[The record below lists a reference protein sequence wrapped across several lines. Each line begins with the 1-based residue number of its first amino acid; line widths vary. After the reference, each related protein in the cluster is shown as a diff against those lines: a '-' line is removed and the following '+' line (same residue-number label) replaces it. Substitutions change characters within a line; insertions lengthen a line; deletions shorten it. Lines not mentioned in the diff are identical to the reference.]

1 MPAAK
6 LTNRGRVTIPKV
18 VRDSLHL
25 QPGDSINFVITGNG
39 EALLKPV
46 TKRVADVFG
55 RLYQAGRKPVSVEE
69 MDARLSGCECVVTFD
84 KRAAK
89 SELFEI
95 LR

>member
-6 LTNRGRVTIPKV
+6 LTDRGRVTIPKV

-25 QPGDSINFVITGNG
+25 QPGDSINFVLTENG

-55 RLYQAGRKPVSVEE
+55 RLYQADRKPVSVEE
-69 MDARLSGCECVVTFD
+69 MDAALRQRL
-84 KRAAK
+84 RN
-89 SELFEI
+89 
-95 LR
+95 